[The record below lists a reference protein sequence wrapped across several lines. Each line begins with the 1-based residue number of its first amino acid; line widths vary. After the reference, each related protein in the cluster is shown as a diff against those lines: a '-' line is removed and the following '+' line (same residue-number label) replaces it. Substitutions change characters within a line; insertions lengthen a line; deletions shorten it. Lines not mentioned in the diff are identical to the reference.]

1 MRRRFDPI
9 VGNREEGFSLIEVLI
24 ASAILITAAVPLLYV
39 ASAAQR
45 LARSQSEATDLHQRA
60 RVAVDKLQRDLA
72 MAGAGPSGSASAQP
86 LANHLP
92 PIIPART
99 GLRSADAE
107 LSAFDDRVTVLYV
120 PDPAWPAPLLVDMP
134 SPASAILLDSSAN
147 GCPVTGLCGF
157 AEGTQALIVDTSGV
171 GAGHELFTV
180 TGIAGQLAHDPPNA
194 AFSRAYTAATAAVMP
209 VVYRSYYFDRAN
221 RRLMLYD
228 GYLTDMPLV
237 DNVVDLRFQYF
248 AGASSGAGLRL
259 LSLAELSDGPIAGQ
273 SPDTFDADLLRIRL
287 VRVTLRLEATA
298 DDVRGVGG
306 WFARPGRSASGFS
319 FVPDLEVTFDVAP
332 RNMGALPGLP

>member
-1 MRRRFDPI
+1 MRRRFGQI
-9 VGNREEGFSLIEVLI
+9 VVNRQEGFSLIEVFI

-72 MAGAGPSGSASAQP
+72 MAGAGPSGSVSAQP
-86 LANHLP
+86 LVSHLA

-107 LSAFDDRVTVLYV
+107 LSAFDDRLTVLYV
-120 PDPAWPAPLLVDMP
+120 PDPAWAAPLLADMP
-134 SPASAILLDSSAN
+134 SPASAILVDSSAN
-147 GCPVTGLCGF
+147 GCSAVGLCGF

-180 TGIAGQLAHDPPNA
+180 TGVAGQLAHDPPNA
-194 AFSRAYTAATAAVMP
+194 AFSRAYAAATAAVMP
-209 VVYRSYYFDRAN
+209 VVHRSYYFDRAN
-221 RRLMLYD
+221 HRLMLYD
-228 GYLTDMPLV
+228 GYLSDMPLV
-237 DNVVDLRFQYF
+237 DSVVDLRFKYF
-248 AGASSGAGLRL
+248 AYASSGQGLRP
-259 LSLAELSDGPIAGQ
+259 LSLTELSDGPIVGE
-273 SPDTFDADLLRIRL
+273 SPHSFDADLLRIRL
-287 VRVTLRLEATA
+287 VRVTLRLQATA
-298 DDVRGVGG
+298 DEVRGAGG
-306 WFARPGRSASGFS
+306 WFVRPGRSASGYS

-332 RNMGALPGLP
+332 RNVVASPSRP